1 MTALGVDE
9 LERRRD
15 EIELELRDVIA
26 QRVAGN
32 VQSIAKA
39 LKAVFHKLYGEPR
52 SSRDRIQFFLFIAPL
67 MRRLTIDL
75 GRQGHASGTINLN
88 AMELDVWLARL
99 AGFDPECAKMI
110 DLRYFAGLSTR
121 ETATALG
128 VSPQVVIR
136 DLRFAKAW
144 LQARVRWAGTTGR
157 ERSEEESR

>member
-1 MTALGVDE
+1 MTAIGVDD

-15 EIELELRDVIA
+15 EIELELRDVIE

-32 VQSIAKA
+32 IESISKA
-39 LKAVFHKLYGEPR
+39 LKGVFHRMYGDAR
-52 SSRDRIQFFLFIAPL
+52 SSRDRVQFFLFVAPL

-88 AMELDVWLARL
+88 AMELDVWLGRL

-110 DLRYFAGLSTR
+110 DLRYFTGLSTR
-121 ETATALG
+121 ETARALG

-144 LQARVRWAGTTGR
+144 LQARVRWAGSAPP
-157 ERSEEESR
+157 SEEN

>member
-1 MTALGVDE
+1 MTALGIE
-9 LERRRD
+9 EFEGRRD
-15 EIELELRDVIA
+15 EIERELRDVIE

-32 VQSIAKA
+32 IQSISKA
-39 LKAVFHKLYGEPR
+39 LKSVFHKLYGDAR
-52 SSRDRIQFFLFIAPL
+52 TSRDRVQFFLFVAPL

-88 AMELDVWLARL
+88 AMELDVWLGRL

-110 DLRYFAGLSTR
+110 DLRYFTGLSTR
-121 ETATALG
+121 ETARALG

-144 LQARVRWAGTTGR
+144 LQARVRWAGKTT
-157 ERSEEESR
+157 SESEQE